1 MKIVGVSACTVGI
14 AHTYMA
20 KKAVEEECAKRGFE
34 CKIEAQGGMG
44 IEDELSQ
51 EDVDSA
57 DLVIETID
65 VGIEGEDRFE
75 AKVAEG
81 RLLKVG
87 TADAISNAADVLTA
101 PSRSS
106 VAPRPL
112 PPPSPPRPRL
122 PSSPS
127 PRPAPPPAAPSPLRR
142 SPSSPSPA
150 RRCSTPSTPA

>member
-34 CKIEAQGGMG
+34 CKIEAQGGTG

-75 AKVAEG
+75 AKVAEA
-81 RLLKVG
+81 VF
-87 TADAISNAADVLTA
+87 
-101 PSRSS
+101 
-106 VAPRPL
+106 
-112 PPPSPPRPRL
+112 
-122 PSSPS
+122 
-127 PRPAPPPAAPSPLRR
+127 
-142 SPSSPSPA
+142 
-150 RRCSTPSTPA
+150 

>member
-81 RLLKVG
+81 RLLKG
-87 TADAISNAADVLTA
+87 RHRRRHLG
-101 PSRSS
+101 RRR
-106 VAPRPL
+106 RP
-112 PPPSPPRPRL
+112 
-122 PSSPS
+122 
-127 PRPAPPPAAPSPLRR
+127 
-142 SPSSPSPA
+142 
-150 RRCSTPSTPA
+150 